1 MNLGLLGIDPSTATV
16 AAAALRGGVRIPVAC
31 DLPAGVAPLEPSP
44 RSVSWEHLLDPATC
58 DAVLVASSDWSDDR
72 AEVVRKLH
80 TATNQVLQRPELRQ
94 LMAKEGTDVEGSKSP
109 EEFAAFT
116 RENAKLW
123 QQLARDTG
131 AKVD

>member
-1 MNLGLLGIDPSTATV
+1 MEEAGLKGYDLSFWYGFFVPTGTPPE
-16 AAAALRGGVRIPVAC
+16 ALRR
-31 DLPAGVAPLEPSP
+31 
-44 RSVSWEHLLDPATC
+44 
-58 DAVLVASSDWSDDR
+58 
-72 AEVVRKLH
+72 LH
-80 TATNQVLQRPELRQ
+80 TAANQVLQRPELRQ

-109 EEFAAFT
+109 EDFAAFT